1 MPAHRVIHDPAVVE
15 GTDDKKALA
24 FNQAFCELHGWL
36 KDLPARFSEKPA
48 DRLVQNK
55 GFTAS

>member
-15 GTDDKKALA
+15 GTDDKKARS
-24 FNQAFCELHGWL
+24 FNQAFCELHARL
-36 KDLPARFSEKPA
+36 KDLPARLSEKPA

-55 GFTAS
+55 SFTAS